1 MLLVGGP
8 PGAGKTILAN
18 QIAYHRASQ
27 GERVLILT
35 TSSEGVTKLV
45 TFLEEL
51 EYFKPQLVGD
61 AVHIQ
66 SIEALLAGG
75 GLDALLQEIRRS
87 AVESRVGLVVLDS
100 LTSLYNSHK
109 DPDAVRCFLTDLG
122 SALFVLGCTA
132 ILVQSQYSI
141 EHSLA
146 EQVIA
151 DDVILMDVSA
161 ERAHEERRLRISKMR
176 GSKHLYGWHPYE
188 LTQAGLSLH
197 PHE

>member
-1 MLLVGGP
+1 MAECV
-8 PGAGKTILAN
+8 
-18 QIAYHRASQ
+18 
-27 GERVLILT
+27 
-35 TSSEGVTKLV
+35 
-45 TFLEEL
+45 
-51 EYFKPQLVGD
+51 
-61 AVHIQ
+61 
-66 SIEALLAGG
+66 EALLAGG

-132 ILVQSQYSI
+132 ILVQGQYSV

-161 ERAHEERRLRISKMR
+161 EGAHEDRRLRISKMR
-176 GSKHLYGWHPYE
+176 GSKHLYGLHHYE